1 MANGTDG
8 VRMAKAKNTKPRDHL
23 FRWRVSLIKA
33 TPAKFVGYVR
43 APDEA
48 SAIEMAVEDYG
59 ISDRLRDRLVAIRED

>member
-1 MANGTDG
+1 
-8 VRMAKAKNTKPRDHL
+8 MAKAKKSNPREHL

-43 APDEA
+43 APDQA